1 MTERADLIAALEPLV
16 RRVRT
21 DVTAKKGATGM
32 GWTREALTDQRLAK
46 HLNGGPA
53 RGVCPIKAG
62 ESVTM
67 VALLD
72 LDSHKGETSWGEM
85 TGAALK
91 VTDALEARGLR
102 VIPFRSSGGRGIHLY
117 TLWDHPQDAYSVRTL
132 LTQALLEAG
141 YRNGTA
147 GVSRGEIEVFPKQ
160 DSVPADGFGNQFILP
175 LAGESEPLDPLDLSP
190 MGKDAATLLAWASS
204 EPVPVLERPV
214 REVAAVEASGDLVR
228 LRAALAAIPNE
239 GTAERDYDEWR
250 NIIFAIHHA
259 TGGSDAGHALAHEF
273 SARSGKY
280 DPEFFDGR
288 VWPYVRDREGGVTEQ
303 TIYAIARQH
312 GWDAPTAE
320 EFPVVVVE
328 PTPEEPAEWPPMD
341 RDAKGKIEP
350 TVNNALKALR
360 RPDICGAHLGQ
371 DDFKDSVCISWG
383 GDGAWRPLRDTDY
396 TRLRETLEQRG
407 FKKPGRELVRDA
419 VLQVAEDNRF
429 DSAIQW
435 AQGLVW
441 DGVPRVEAFLGRYMG
456 VAADSYASSVSR
468 YLWTALAGRLLVPG
482 CKADMVPVLVG
493 GQGTGKSTGVMAMAP
508 EPDAYVELNLEV
520 RDDNLARS
528 LRGKLVGELGELRGL
543 NSKEAE
549 AIKAWV
555 TRTHEEW
562 IPKYVEFATK
572 FPRRLVFIGTTNS
585 DEFLADDTGER
596 RWLPVEVGTV
606 DVDAIERDRDQLWAE
621 GVVLFKQGGVQWR
634 DALELG
640 ATKHDDYKVTD
651 AWQDTVERWLALDDM
666 DDTGGVPRGQRPFKI
681 ENVLASALGLSV
693 DRVGMREQKR
703 AGSVLRRLGYTKRR
717 ATRSEG
723 GKFVWE
729 RAENCGKEELA

>member
-1 MTERADLIAALEPLV
+1 MSDRADLIAALEPLV

-21 DVTAKKGATGM
+21 DVTAKKGSAGM
-32 GWTREALTDQRLAK
+32 SWTREPLNEQRLAR

-53 RGVCPIKAG
+53 RGVCPIKGG

-72 LDSHKGETSWGEM
+72 LDSHKGETSWDQMAE
-85 TGAALK
+85 AALK
-91 VTDALEARGLR
+91 AVDALEARGLR
-102 VIPFRSSGGRGIHLY
+102 VIPFRSSGGHGIHLY
-117 TLWDHPQDAYSVRTL
+117 TLWDEPQDAYSVRAL

-160 DSVPADGFGNQFILP
+160 DSVAADGFGNQFILP
-175 LAGESEPLDPLDLSP
+175 LAGHSVPLDPLDLSP
-190 MGKDAATLLAWASS
+190 MDKDDAPLVAWPASA
-204 EPVPVLERPV
+204 PVPLLERPV
-214 REVAAVEASGDLVR
+214 REVAVSGNYDQSLVERALWSISNTIDSRDDWFTLMCAFKEGGGDK
-228 LRAALAAIPNE
+228 E
-239 GTAERDYDEWR
+239 
-250 NIIFAIHHA
+250 
-259 TGGSDAGHALAHEF
+259 
-273 SARSGKY
+273 SARAWTAQHPSYDDGK
-280 DPEFFDGR
+280 FDGPWDSITVGKANGTPVEYLFR
-288 VWPYVRDREGGVTEQ
+288 VAENS
-303 TIYAIARQH
+303 
-312 GWDAPTAE
+312 GWQELKVE
-320 EFPVVVVE
+320 EFPIVEVVA
-328 PTPEEPAEWPPMD
+328 TPEAPAEWPPMD
-341 RDAKGKIEP
+341 RDAKGKVEP

-383 GDGAWRPLRDTDY
+383 GDGSWRPLRDTDY
-396 TRLRETLEQRG
+396 TRLREMLEQRG

-435 AQGLVW
+435 AQGLRW
-441 DGVPRVEAFLGRYMG
+441 DGVARVEDFLARYMG
-456 VAADSYASSVSR
+456 VVADGYASSVSR

-606 DVDAIERDRDQLWAE
+606 CVDAIERDRDQLWAE
-621 GVVLFKQGGVQWR
+621 AVVLFKRGGVQWR
-634 DALELG
+634 DALEMG
-640 ATKHDDYKVTD
+640 ATKHDAYKVTD
-651 AWQDTVERWLALDDM
+651 AWQDTIERWLALDDM
-666 DDTGGVPRGQRPFKI
+666 DDTAGLPRGHQPFKI
-681 ENVLASALGLSV
+681 DNVLASALGLSV
-693 DRVGMREQKR
+693 DRVSMREQKR
-703 AGSVLRRLGYTKRR
+703 AASVLRRLGYVKRR
-717 ATRSEG
+717 ATRAEG
-723 GKFVWE
+723 GKHVWE
-729 RAENCGKEELA
+729 MPEILGFEDLA